1 MRHVSFVFSIM
12 ELKSPGLVV
21 TEKNNNERKNSAAL
35 FLSRSHDSD
44 TKTPTNL
51 LVADFVGTIFF
62 LLRLHPPAKVSVQ
75 VASS

>member
-1 MRHVSFVFSIM
+1 MRDVSFVFSIM

-21 TEKNNNERKNSAAL
+21 PEKNNNERKNSASL

-62 LLRLHPPAKVSVQ
+62 FVSIHQ
-75 VASS
+75 PK

>member
-1 MRHVSFVFSIM
+1 MRDVSFVFSIM

-21 TEKNNNERKNSAAL
+21 PEKNNNERKNSAAL
-35 FLSRSHDSD
+35 FLSRRHDSD

-62 LLRLHPPAKVSVQ
+62 FVSIHQ
-75 VASS
+75 PK

>member
-21 TEKNNNERKNSAAL
+21 PEKNNNERKNSAAP

-44 TKTPTNL
+44 
-51 LVADFVGTIFF
+51 VADFVGTIFF
-62 LLRLHPPAKVSVQ
+62 LLRLHPPAKGSVQ